1 MSQQVYAVRPDG
13 SGFRQLTN
21 YRGMTIDADGVVS
34 VELPG
39 PIVYQAPL
47 K

>member
-1 MSQQVYAVRPDG
+1 
-13 SGFRQLTN
+13 
-21 YRGMTIDADGVVS
+21 MTIDADGVVS